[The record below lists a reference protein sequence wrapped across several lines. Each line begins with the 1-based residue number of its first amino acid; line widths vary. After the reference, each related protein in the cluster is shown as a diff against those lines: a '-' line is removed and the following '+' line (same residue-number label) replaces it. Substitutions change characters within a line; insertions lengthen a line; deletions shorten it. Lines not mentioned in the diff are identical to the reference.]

1 MKALILAVLLAFSLS
16 AVAGVKRSRHEVM
29 KFKLS
34 TACPST
40 KLKRAG
46 PCPGHEV
53 DHIIPLCAG
62 GADNVENMQWLA
74 VETHKVKTKKD
85 VKHCAILRKA
95 KTTPTS

>member
-1 MKALILAVLLAFSLS
+1 MKALIFALLLAFSLN

-53 DHIIPLCAG
+53 DHIVPLCAG
-62 GADNVENMQWLA
+62 GADKVANMQWLQ
-74 VETHKVKTKKD
+74 VEVHKVKTKTD
-85 VKHCAILRKA
+85 VKRCAFLRKNR
-95 KTTPTS
+95 K